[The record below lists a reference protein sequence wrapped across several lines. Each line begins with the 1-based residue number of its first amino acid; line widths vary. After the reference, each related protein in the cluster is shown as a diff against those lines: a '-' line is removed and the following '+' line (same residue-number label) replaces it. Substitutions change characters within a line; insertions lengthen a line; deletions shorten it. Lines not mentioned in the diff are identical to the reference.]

1 MEADDV
7 TDKDNPYNNV
17 VEAIYNMIG
26 DSQSDVWH
34 IGTVVSPY
42 PLTIE
47 VAGLVLDRDDFE
59 FNEVL
64 IRRAGEVHA
73 GCDYGD
79 EDFDAGDRLL
89 VLVSGDSQSFV
100 AVCRLHREVL

>member
-1 MEADDV
+1 MTEQ
-7 TDKDNPYNNV
+7 DNPYNNV
-17 VEAIYNMIG
+17 IESIYNMIA
-26 DSQSDVWH
+26 DSMSDVWY
-34 IGTVVSPY
+34 IGTVRNPY
-42 PLTIE
+42 PLIIE
-47 VAGLVLDRDDFE
+47 VAGLLLEREDFE

-64 IRRAGEVHA
+64 IRRAGEVHT

-100 AVCRLHREVL
+100 AVCRLQREVL